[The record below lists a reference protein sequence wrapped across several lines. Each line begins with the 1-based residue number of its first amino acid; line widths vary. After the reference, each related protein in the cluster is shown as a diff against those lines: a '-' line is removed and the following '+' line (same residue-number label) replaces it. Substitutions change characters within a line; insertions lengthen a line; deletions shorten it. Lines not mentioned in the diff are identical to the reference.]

1 MVFYNYIRMKRFVSL
16 LALVFCLTAGMA
28 QTYKMVVRVNN
39 GTAMGFP
46 DGKIAIPVDNISE
59 VTFEEIV
66 EDVIPEGTTP
76 VTFQFEDYTVIT
88 RSSMRKAPALTARKY
103 GVFGCY
109 KNGEPLSQGNLSAN
123 LMNNQG
129 VQFIDGSWNYSPVV
143 NWPEKKQGN
152 NFASFFAYSPYSD
165 GNSFVSVNST
175 SSEPVIE
182 YNSVNPMDDAGDLL
196 YGSKINATKNDNNGC
211 VTIDSKHA
219 LARLNLKAVAA
230 IDQSPSENNTDTK
243 ITIKS
248 IKISGQIPNKGS
260 FDLYRQQWKN
270 LSTEAQTYTLEGDDL
285 AADLR
290 DAGDTFAANQPEGV
304 TSSSKP
310 IGVSPYLF
318 IPTDGEK
325 EITITVEYFITTDD
339 AKLATGYSRTKN
351 VISKSWNI
359 NFDTGYSYD
368 LQIIFG
374 LTSLKYSVNA
384 SSSWENYNIN
394 L

>member
-1 MVFYNYIRMKRFVSL
+1 MKRFVSI
-16 LALVFCLTAGMA
+16 LALVFCLTTGMA

-59 VTFEEIV
+59 VTFEEIN
-66 EDVIPEGTTP
+66 EEVIPEGTTP
-76 VTFQFEDYTVIT
+76 VTFQFKDYAAIT
-88 RSSMRKAPALTARKY
+88 RSPMRKAPALTARKY

-109 KNGEPLSQGNLSAN
+109 KNGEPLSLDNLSSN
-123 LMNNQG
+123 LINNQEVKFVG
-129 VQFIDGSWNYSPVV
+129 DRWEYAPIKYWPQKEEGSNY
-143 NWPEKKQGN
+143 
-152 NFASFFAYSPYSD
+152 ASFFAYSPYAD
-165 GNSFVSVNST
+165 GNGFVSVNSA

-182 YNSVNPMDDAGDLL
+182 YNSINPMDDAGDLL

-230 IDQSPSENNTDTK
+230 WDIDANTR

-248 IKISGQIPNKGS
+248 IKISGQIPSKGS

-270 LSTEAQTYTLEGDDL
+270 LSTETQTYTLEGDNL

-290 DAGDTFAANQPEGV
+290 DAGNTFAANQPEGV
-304 TSSSKP
+304 TFSGKP

-318 IPTDGEK
+318 IPTDSEK
-325 EITITVEYFITTDD
+325 TITITVHYFITVDD
-339 AKLATGYSRTKN
+339 ANLASGYSRIENRITKSFN
-351 VISKSWNI
+351 LSLNA
-359 NFDTGYSYD
+359 GYSYD
-368 LQIIFG
+368 MQIVFG
-374 LTSLKYSVNA
+374 LTSLKCDVSAN
-384 SSSWENYNIN
+384 SSWDNYNIN

>member
-1 MVFYNYIRMKRFVSL
+1 MKRFVSI
-16 LALVFCLTAGMA
+16 LALVFCLTTGMA

-59 VTFEEIV
+59 VTFEEIN

-76 VTFQFEDYTVIT
+76 VTFQFKDYAAIT
-88 RSSMRKAPALTARKY
+88 RSPMRKAPALTARKY

-109 KNGEPLSQGNLSAN
+109 KNGEPLSLDNLSAN
-123 LMNNQG
+123 LINNQEVKFVG
-129 VQFIDGSWNYSPVV
+129 DRWEYAPIKYWPQKEEGSNY
-143 NWPEKKQGN
+143 
-152 NFASFFAYSPYSD
+152 ASFFAYSPYAD
-165 GNSFVSVNST
+165 GNGFVSVNST
-175 SSEPVIE
+175 SSEPMIE

-230 IDQSPSENNTDTK
+230 IDQISSGNNTTDTK
-243 ITIKS
+243 TKVTIKS
-248 IKISGQIPNKGS
+248 IKISGQIPSKGS

-270 LSTEAQTYTLEGDDL
+270 LSTETQTYTLEGDNL

-290 DAGDTFAANQPEGV
+290 DAGNTLAANQ
-304 TSSSKP
+304 
-310 IGVSPYLF
+310 PYLF

-325 EITITVEYFITTDD
+325 TITITVEYFITCDD
-339 AKLATGYSRTKN
+339 AKLATGYSRINN
-351 VISKSWNI
+351 VISKPLNL
-359 NFDTGYSYD
+359 NFNAGYNYD
-368 LQIIFG
+368 LKIILG
-374 LTSLKYSVNA
+374 LTSVKCDVST
-384 SSSWENYNIN
+384 SSSWENNDIIF
-394 L
+394 

>member
-1 MVFYNYIRMKRFVSL
+1 MKRFVSIW
-16 LALVFCLTAGMA
+16 ALVFCLTAGMA

-59 VTFEEIV
+59 VTFEEIN

-76 VTFQFEDYTVIT
+76 VTFQFKDYAAIIT
-88 RSSMRKAPALTARKY
+88 RSPMRKAPALTARKY

-109 KNGEPLSQGNLSAN
+109 KNGEPLSQDNLSTN
-123 LMNNQG
+123 LMNNQEVTFVG
-129 VQFIDGSWNYSPVV
+129 DRWEYAPIKYWPQKEEGSNY
-143 NWPEKKQGN
+143 
-152 NFASFFAYSPYSD
+152 ASFFAYSPYAD
-165 GNSFVSVNST
+165 GNGFVSVNST
-175 SSEPVIE
+175 SSEPMIE

-230 IDQSPSENNTDTK
+230 WDIDANTR

-248 IKISGQIPNKGS
+248 IKISGQIPSKGS

-270 LSTEAQTYTLEGDDL
+270 LSTEAQTYTLEGDNL

-304 TSSSKP
+304 TLNSKP

-325 EITITVEYFITTDD
+325 TITITVDYFITTDD
-339 AKLATGYSRTKN
+339 AKLASGYLRIENRITKSFN
-351 VISKSWNI
+351 LSLNA
-359 NFDTGYSYD
+359 GYSYD
-368 LQIIFG
+368 MQIVFG
-374 LTSLKYSVNA
+374 LTSLKCDVIAN
-384 SSSWENYNIN
+384 SSWENYNIN

>member
-1 MVFYNYIRMKRFVSL
+1 MKRFVSIW
-16 LALVFCLTAGMA
+16 ALVFCLTAGMA

-59 VTFEEIV
+59 VTFEEIN

-76 VTFQFEDYTVIT
+76 VTFQFKDYTATT
-88 RSSMRKAPALTARKY
+88 RSPMRKAPALTARKY

-109 KNGEPLSQGNLSAN
+109 KNGEPLSHDNLSAN
-123 LMNNQG
+123 LMNNQEVTFVG
-129 VQFIDGSWNYSPVV
+129 DRWEYAPIKYWPQKEEGSNY
-143 NWPEKKQGN
+143 
-152 NFASFFAYSPYSD
+152 ASFFAYSPYAD
-165 GNSFVSVNST
+165 GNGFVSVNST
-175 SSEPVIE
+175 SSEPMIE

-219 LARLNLKAVAA
+219 LARFNLKAVAA
-230 IDQSPSENNTDTK
+230 WDIDANTR

-248 IKISGQIPNKGS
+248 IKISGQIPSKGS

-270 LSTEAQTYTLEGDDL
+270 LSTETQTYTLEGDNL

-290 DAGDTFAANQPEGV
+290 DAGETFAANQPEGV
-304 TSSSKP
+304 KSSSKP

-325 EITITVEYFITTDD
+325 TITITVEYFITVDD
-339 AKLATGYSRTKN
+339 AKLDTGYSRIKN
-351 VISKSWNI
+351 VISKSFNLSL
-359 NFDTGYSYD
+359 NAGYSYD
-368 LQIIFG
+368 MQIVFG
-374 LTSLKYSVNA
+374 VTSLKCDVIAN
-384 SSSWENYNIN
+384 SSWENYNIN

>member
-1 MVFYNYIRMKRFVSL
+1 MKRFVSL
-16 LALVFCLTAGMA
+16 LALAFCLTAGMA

-59 VTFEEIV
+59 VTFEEIN
-66 EDVIPEGTTP
+66 EEVIPEGTTP
-76 VTFQFEDYTVIT
+76 VTFQFKDYAATT
-88 RSSMRKAPALTARKY
+88 RSPMRKAPALTARKY

-109 KNGEPLSQGNLSAN
+109 KNGEPLSLDNLSAN
-123 LMNNQG
+123 LINNQEVKFVG
-129 VQFIDGSWNYSPVV
+129 DRWEYAPIKYWPQKEKGSNY
-143 NWPEKKQGN
+143 
-152 NFASFFAYSPYSD
+152 ASFFAYSPYAD
-165 GNSFVSVNST
+165 GNGFVSVNSA

-182 YNSVNPMDDAGDLL
+182 YNSINPMDDAGDLL

-219 LARLNLKAVAA
+219 LARFNLKAVAVSD
-230 IDQSPSENNTDTK
+230 IDANTR

-270 LSTEAQTYTLEGDDL
+270 LSTETQTYALEGDNL

-290 DAGDTFAANQPEGV
+290 DAGNTLAANQPEGV
-304 TSSSKP
+304 KSSSKP

-325 EITITVEYFITTDD
+325 TITITVEYFITYDD
-339 AKLATGYSRTKN
+339 ANLYKGYSRIEN
-351 VISKSWNI
+351 VISKSLNL
-359 NFDTGYSYD
+359 NFAAGYSYD
-368 LQIIFG
+368 MQIVFG
-374 LTSLKYSVNA
+374 LTSVKCDVST
-384 SSSWENYNIN
+384 SSSWENNDIIF
-394 L
+394 

>member
-1 MVFYNYIRMKRFVSL
+1 MKRIVSL
-16 LALVFCLTAGMA
+16 LALAFCFMAGMA

-46 DGKIAIPVDNISE
+46 DGKIAIPIDNISE

-76 VTFQFEDYTVIT
+76 VTFKFKDYSIPT
-88 RSSMRKAPALTARKY
+88 RSPMRKAPALEARKY

-109 KNGEPLSQGNLSAN
+109 KNGEQLSPDNLSAN
-123 LMNNQG
+123 LMNNQEVTFVG
-129 VQFIDGSWNYSPVV
+129 DRWEYAPIKYWPQKEESSNY
-143 NWPEKKQGN
+143 
-152 NFASFFAYSPYSD
+152 ASFFAYSPYAD
-165 GNSFVSVNST
+165 GNGYVSVSST

-196 YGSKINATKNDNNGC
+196 YGSKINVTKYDNNGY
-211 VTIDSKHA
+211 VTIDSRHA
-219 LARLNLKAVAA
+219 LARLNLKAIADR
-230 IDQSPSENNTDTK
+230 DQSNQEGNDANTR
-243 ITIKS
+243 ITINR
-248 IKISGQIPNKGS
+248 IIIEGQIPNKGS

-270 LSTEAQTYTLEGDDL
+270 LSTEAQTYILEGEYL

-304 TSSSKP
+304 TFNSKP

-325 EITITVEYFITTDD
+325 TITITAEYYITTDD
-339 AKLATGYSRTKN
+339 ASLPKGYMRFHNKIYRSFN
-351 VISKSWNI
+351 LSLNA
-359 NFDTGYSYD
+359 GYNYD
-368 LQIIFG
+368 MQIIFG
-374 LTSLKYSVNA
+374 VTSLKCSISA
-384 SSSWENYNIN
+384 SSSWDNYDTS

>member
-1 MVFYNYIRMKRFVSL
+1 MKRFVSL
-16 LALVFCLTAGMA
+16 LALTFCLTVGMA

-39 GTAMGFP
+39 GTEMGFP
-46 DGKIAIPVDNISE
+46 DGKIAIPVNDISE
-59 VTFEEIV
+59 VTFEEIA
-66 EDVIPEGTTP
+66 EEVIPEVWTSI
-76 VTFQFEDYTVIT
+76 TFQFKDYSSAT
-88 RSSMRKAPALTARKY
+88 RSPMRKAPALETRRY
-103 GVFGCY
+103 GVFGC
-109 KNGEPLSQGNLSAN
+109 KNGEPLSQDNLSAN
-123 LMNNQG
+123 LMNNQEVTFVG
-129 VQFIDGSWNYSPVV
+129 DRWEYFPIKYWPPKEEGSNY
-143 NWPEKKQGN
+143 
-152 NFASFFAYSPYSD
+152 ASFFAYSPYSD
-165 GNSFVSVNST
+165 GNSFVSVNSA

-230 IDQSPSENNTDTK
+230 WDIDANTR

-270 LSTEAQTYTLEGDDL
+270 LSTDVQTYTLEGDNL

-290 DAGDTFAANQPEGV
+290 DAGNTFAANQPEGV
-304 TSSSKP
+304 TSNSKS
-310 IGVSPYLF
+310 IGVSPYLL

-325 EITITVEYFITTDD
+325 TITITVDYFITTDD
-339 AKLATGYSRTKN
+339 AKLSTGYSRIEN
-351 VISKSWNI
+351 VIAKSLKLSLNA
-359 NFDTGYSYD
+359 GYSYD
-368 LQIIFG
+368 LQIILG
-374 LTSLKYSVNA
+374 LTSLKCDVSAN
-384 SSSWENYNIN
+384 SSWENYNIN